1 MPPRVAS
8 TPQARQNAIQAAR
21 NLRFERSGPPSANQ
35 RLSGVAWA
43 ALRSSIGVVEAMRE
57 NLRHQ
62 AFRRSAGTA
71 EDLEL
76 GLAAKGAPGLSP
88 HRRPFETEAADGL
101 GNTVLASLWGL
112 ERLARPHHVPQ
123 LAGLH
128 HPLEHQLTATP
139 GRGSARFEDDVI
151 TRSRLTE
158 RRILDW
164 SDVRRL
170 IDGCRLLPF
179 LRGFA
184 CLFSWTARVATAGR
198 FTPAHRG
205 TTP

>member
-1 MPPRVAS
+1 
-8 TPQARQNAIQAAR
+8 
-21 NLRFERSGPPSANQ
+21 
-35 RLSGVAWA
+35 
-43 ALRSSIGVVEAMRE
+43 
-57 NLRHQ
+57 
-62 AFRRSAGTA
+62 
-71 EDLEL
+71 
-76 GLAAKGAPGLSP
+76 
-88 HRRPFETEAADGL
+88 
-101 GNTVLASLWGL
+101 VLASLWGL

-179 LRGFA
+179 LRGLRA
-184 CLFSWTARVATAGR
+184 SSVGQPASPWPGDSRRRTAVRRLDSRVSAAQ
-198 FTPAHRG
+198 
-205 TTP
+205 